1 MKKKKNVKD
10 EKIYIILLGYH
21 LATIDNSINTL
32 GLQCAQENDFMSI
45 NKSDGISSSLI
56 DPSKINVISIL
67 FNQFVFF
74 FCLFLK
80 QSYKISKK
88 MIK

>member
-67 FNQFVFF
+67 LINFF
-74 FCLFLK
+74 FFFLLIFETK
-80 QSYKISKK
+80 L
-88 MIK
+88 